1 MSQGYCTDHSFWDV
15 QDGYL
20 CAGLPPSKSTPMKG
34 WKHVTTGGKGT
45 CQGDFGAPLICDI
58 DGRAI
63 IIGIYSEGSLEQCG
77 LDGRPAVHLN
87 LKDVLSWISHTTEQN
102 APPKTCFKL
111 VTDSSVANSLG
122 NEIRLFKNGVDI
134 GIALHENSLSNKICV
149 DDSQDG
155 DVFKFINGGK
165 DNVSKR
171 NIICKFE
178 ISHQSSLYNKEC
190 VTTDAAYYFSE
201 RLLRHSFLQI
211 ISLRF

>member
-1 MSQGYCTDHSFWDV
+1 MQQASS
-15 QDGYL
+15 
-20 CAGLPPSKSTPMKG
+20 
-34 WKHVTTGGKGT
+34 
-45 CQGDFGAPLICDI
+45 
-58 DGRAI
+58 
-63 IIGIYSEGSLEQCG
+63 
-77 LDGRPAVHLN
+77 LN

-171 NIICKFE
+171 NMIFQ
-178 ISHQSSLYNKEC
+178 ISFANLK
-190 VTTDAAYYFSE
+190 
-201 RLLRHSFLQI
+201 
-211 ISLRF
+211 